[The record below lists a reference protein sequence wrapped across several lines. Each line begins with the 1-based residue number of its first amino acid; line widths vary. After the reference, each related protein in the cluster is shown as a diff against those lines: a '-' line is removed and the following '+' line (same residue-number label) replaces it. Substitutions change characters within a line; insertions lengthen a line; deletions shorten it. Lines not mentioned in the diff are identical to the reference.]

1 MADEIV
7 LRVDNLSVHGDA
19 HSTTVLDDVSL
30 TLRRGETLGVIGESG
45 AGKTTLGLALLGHL
59 RDGLTRGA
67 GRVLLGET
75 DVLALRPREL
85 AALRG
90 VRVAYV
96 AQSAA
101 AFNPAARLIDQVVEI
116 AVARG
121 LLSRR
126 AARERAVALFA
137 QLGLPD
143 PEHFGERYP
152 HEASGGQL
160 QRAMTAMAL
169 CASPDIVVFDEP
181 TAALDADARARV
193 LGLIRET
200 LAANG
205 TAAVFISHDLPSI
218 GRVSDALL
226 VLRHGRVIESG
237 RAEQVLAAPRDAY
250 TRALLDAQRAGRDDK
265 PLHADDGA
273 ASTPHDTHAPLFE
286 ARHIDA
292 RYPNGRV
299 ALRNVSIA
307 LHAGRTLAVV
317 GPSGSGKSTLARIVT
332 GLLAPSTGALRLNGA
347 PLAPALRQRDRETLR
362 AIQLVHQIPDLAL
375 NPAQRIG
382 ETIGHAL
389 ALAGV
394 PSRAAR
400 DAETAALLEQVGL
413 DASHARRYPRELSG
427 GQKQR
432 VCIARALAARPAL
445 LVCDEPTSALDPLV
459 GAKLLELLARL
470 QRERRFAM
478 LLITHD
484 SATLHALAHDV
495 LHLREGAPVGEQ
507 ARYVA
512 HDALPVGAPI

>member
-1 MADEIV
+1 MADDIV
-7 LRVDNLSVHGDA
+7 LRVEKLSVHGDEQ
-19 HSTTVLDDVSL
+19 STTVLDDVSL

-59 RDGLTRGA
+59 RRGLARGA

-75 DVLALRPREL
+75 DVLALRPGEL

-90 VRVAYV
+90 ARVAYV

-101 AFNPAARLIDQVVEI
+101 AFNPAARLIDQVVEV
-116 AVARG
+116 AVARR

-126 AARERAVALFA
+126 AARERAVSLFA

-143 PEHFGERYP
+143 PERFGERYP

-169 CASPDIVVFDEP
+169 CASPDIVVLDEP

-226 VLRHGRVIESG
+226 VLRGGRVIESG
-237 RAEQVLAAPRDAY
+237 RAAQVLAAPREAY
-250 TRALLDAQRAGRDDK
+250 TRALLEAQHAG
-265 PLHADDGA
+265 HADHVDDGA
-273 ASTPHDTHAPLFE
+273 ATAPRDANAPLFE
-286 ARHIDA
+286 ARHITA
-292 RYPNGRV
+292 RYPNNRV
-299 ALRNVSIA
+299 ALRDVSIA

-332 GLLAPSTGALRLNGA
+332 GLLAPASGTLSLHGV
-347 PLAPALRQRDRETLR
+347 PLAPAQRKRGRETLR

-382 ETIGHAL
+382 QTIGLAL
-389 ALAGV
+389 SLAGV
-394 PSRAAR
+394 PSGAAR
-400 DAETAALLEQVGL
+400 DAETIALLEQVGL
-413 DASHARRYPRELSG
+413 DASHARRYPHELSG

-432 VCIARALAARPAL
+432 VCIARALAARPTL

-459 GAKLLELLARL
+459 GARLLELLARL

-512 HDALPVGAPI
+512 PDARAVGAPV

>member
-1 MADEIV
+1 VADEIV
-7 LRVDNLSVHGDA
+7 LRAERLSVQGNA
-19 HSTTVLDDVSL
+19 YGAPVLDDVSF

-59 RDGLTRGA
+59 RDGLVRGA
-67 GRVLLGET
+67 GCVLLGET

-90 VRVAYV
+90 ARVAYV
-96 AQSAA
+96 AQSVA
-101 AFNPAARLIDQVVEI
+101 AFNPTGRLIDQVVEI

-121 LLSRR
+121 LLSKR

-137 QLGLPD
+137 QLDLPN
-143 PEHFGERYP
+143 PERFGERYP

-181 TAALDADARARV
+181 TAALDAEARTRV
-193 LGLIRET
+193 LDLIRET
-200 LAANG
+200 LAATG

-218 GRVSDALL
+218 GRVCDALL
-226 VLRHGRVIESG
+226 VLRNGRVIESG
-237 RAEQVLAAPRDAY
+237 RAEQVLVAPRDPY
-250 TRALLDAQRAGRDDK
+250 TRALLDAQHAGRGDAN
-265 PLHADDGA
+265 HVADDSGPEKNG
-273 ASTPHDTHAPLFE
+273 TQVPLLE
-286 ARHIDA
+286 ARRIGA
-292 RYPNGRV
+292 RYPNGHV
-299 ALRNVSIA
+299 ALRDVSIA

-332 GLLAPSTGALRLNGA
+332 GLLAPSTGSLYLNGA
-347 PLAPALRQRDRETLR
+347 PLAPALRQRGRETLR
-362 AIQLVHQIPDLAL
+362 TIQLVHQIPDLAL
-375 NPAQRIG
+375 NPAQRIS
-382 ETIGHAL
+382 ETIGRVL

-394 PSRAAR
+394 PSGTAR
-400 DAETAALLEQVGL
+400 DAEAAALLEQVGL
-413 DASHARRYPRELSG
+413 DASHGQRYPRELSG
-427 GQKQR
+427 GQLQR

-459 GAKLLELLARL
+459 AATLLELLARL

-484 SATLHALAHDV
+484 RATLHALAHDV
-495 LHLREGAPVGEQ
+495 LHLREGTPVGTQ
-507 ARYVA
+507 ARHVA
-512 HDALPVGAPI
+512 PDALALGPAT

>member
-1 MADEIV
+1 MANEIV
-7 LRVDNLSVHGDA
+7 LRVESLSVQGNAHGA
-19 HSTTVLDDVSL
+19 PVLDDVSL
-30 TLRRGETLGVIGESG
+30 TLRRGETLGVIGGSG

-59 RDGLTRGA
+59 RGGLARGA

-85 AALRG
+85 TALRG
-90 VRVAYV
+90 ARVAYV
-96 AQSAA
+96 AQSPA

-121 LLSRR
+121 LLSKR
-126 AARERAVALFA
+126 AARERAMALFA

-143 PEHFGERYP
+143 PERFGERYP

-181 TAALDADARARV
+181 TAALDAEARTRV
-193 LGLIRET
+193 LDLIRET
-200 LAANG
+200 LAATG

-226 VLRHGRVIESG
+226 VLRNGRVIESG
-237 RAEQVLAAPRDAY
+237 RAGQVLAGSREPY
-250 TRALLDAQRAGRDDK
+250 TRALLDPQRAGRDDNAN
-265 PLHADDGA
+265 HADDNL
-273 ASTPHDTHAPLFE
+273 ASAKNGTRAPLFE
-286 ARHIDA
+286 ALHIGA
-292 RYPNGRV
+292 RYPNGHV
-299 ALRNVSIA
+299 ALRDVSIT

-332 GLLAPSTGALRLNGA
+332 GLLAPSTGSLRLNGA
-347 PLAPALRQRDRETLR
+347 PLAPALRQRGRETLR

-382 ETIGHAL
+382 ETIGRAL
-389 ALAGV
+389 ALAGA
-394 PSRAAR
+394 PSGAAR
-400 DAETAALLEQVGL
+400 DAEAAALLEQVGL
-413 DASHARRYPRELSG
+413 DASYARRYPRELSG

-459 GAKLLELLARL
+459 AATLLKLLVRL
-470 QRERRFAM
+470 QRERRFSM

-484 SATLHALAHDV
+484 RATVHALAHDV
-495 LHLREGAPVGEQ
+495 LHLREGTPVGTQ

-512 HDALPVGAPI
+512 HDTLALGTPS